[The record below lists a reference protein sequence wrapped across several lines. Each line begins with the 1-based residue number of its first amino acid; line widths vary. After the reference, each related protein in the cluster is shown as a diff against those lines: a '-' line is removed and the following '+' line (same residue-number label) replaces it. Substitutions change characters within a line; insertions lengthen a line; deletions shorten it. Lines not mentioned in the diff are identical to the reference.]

1 MRSSALS
8 NKTFGESQI
17 MLGMST
23 FDVVGAIAWGL
34 STAPIPVYNKYGDP
48 SSMYGA
54 VGNPASCKTQGFFIQ
69 LSFTSI
75 FYNVTLSAY
84 YLLGKKLPGR
94 KCIDQSNRFFTN
106 SLFSSSHCERLA

>member
-1 MRSSALS
+1 MSSMTPS
-8 NKTFGESQI
+8 NMTFGDSQI

-23 FDVVGAIAWGL
+23 FDLVGAIAWGL

-54 VGNPASCKTQGFFIQ
+54 IGNPATCKTQGFFIQ

-75 FYNVTLSAY
+75 FYNVTLSTY
-84 YLLGKKLPGR
+84 YLLGKKLVGR
-94 KCIDQSNRFFTN
+94 KCIDQLNRVVHEFVVIMK
-106 SLFSSSHCERLA
+106 SL